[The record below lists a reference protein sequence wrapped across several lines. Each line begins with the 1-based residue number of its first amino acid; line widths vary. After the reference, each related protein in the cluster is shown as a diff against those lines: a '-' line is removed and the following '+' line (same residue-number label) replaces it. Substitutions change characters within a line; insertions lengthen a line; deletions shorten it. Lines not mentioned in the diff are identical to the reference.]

1 MLRRLR
7 VMLLAAGVL
16 LLSVCAHYPTG
27 PSVMV
32 LPGSSKSFG
41 QFQSDD
47 ATCRSWAV
55 HRSGSTP
62 RQAATENAVGSAVV
76 GTVVGAAAGA
86 AIGAAAGDP
95 AAGAAIGAGSGL
107 LLGAASG
114 AHRAEWAGGTH
125 QRRYDDAYMQ
135 CMYANGNQIP
145 LPRGAFGGYAPALP
159 ASPRGAPTPVPPPP
173 AGAPPP
179 PPPGTS

>member
-1 MLRRLR
+1 MLRRPR
-7 VMLLAAGVL
+7 VMLLAAGIL
-16 LLSVCAHYPTG
+16 LLSACAHYPTG
-27 PSVMV
+27 PNVMV
-32 LPGSSKSFG
+32 LAGSSKSFE

-55 HRSGSTP
+55 NQSGSTA
-62 RQAATENAVGSAVV
+62 RQAATKNAVGSAVV
-76 GTVVGAAAGA
+76 GTAVGAAAGA

-95 AAGAAIGAGSGL
+95 GAGAAIGAGSGL

-135 CMYANGNQIP
+135 CMYPNGNQIP
-145 LPRGAFGGYAPALP
+145 LPRGAFGGY
-159 ASPRGAPTPVPPPP
+159 APTPVPPPP

-179 PPPGTS
+179 PPPGAS